1 VYANLHT
8 LRYLLL
14 QPLQFYTG
22 LKNSLKNMELFWSLR
37 VLYMRGK
44 FKKPFAKKKMITL
57 LEEGTNLT
65 L

>member
-1 VYANLHT
+1 
-8 LRYLLL
+8 LLL